1 LATSLQFLASWR
13 IAVREHFQE
22 PYAAQGKAGAKVF
35 ATAVAE
41 NKFGATSADIQ
52 KQQWISRQRCIG
64 RHPCK
69 NQISLLRARKDVH
82 LQARLALDGHTQFF
96 GIDRLARCAGGDDA
110 K

>member
-1 LATSLQFLASWR
+1 TVACGRDRVHSGQPRTTSRDLRLHLCPQECLDPLATSLQFLASWR

-69 NQISLLRARKDVH
+69 NQISLLR
-82 LQARLALDGHTQFF
+82 
-96 GIDRLARCAGGDDA
+96 
-110 K
+110 